1 MGDAICRAIT
11 LYSYHIPLRK
21 SGLCAE
27 YSTIGFF
34 DGMTTKKIQLD
45 YSEDDLG
52 ALWQHTLDETGKC
65 DGTYSFQNIFGMAE
79 EGWNTDCTDE
89 VFWSEEIDRQ
99 YPLTLVAFL
108 QIKEY
113 RTGKKGIKEQCELFN
128 SVVRVHLQDGIGYTY
143 SSVDKNE
150 YIVCLKCRNYHNA
163 VETIKELHMINQK
176 VMYSYSVF
184 SVRHTVLDHLT
195 SEEYSYLFDER
206 IDSICLKGIT
216 NSIRQ
221 EDITRN
227 LDHKYQDFCEKLA
240 KKLYAGEERKES
252 VCDSDGNV
260 VDDSKDRTYDI
271 LGDEDFRFIA
281 RNVRLGALLY
291 EYRTEG
297 LLSYLNAGFA
307 FYFFSTGLV
316 LNTRTGKPKEIDENL
331 VRDSG
336 KKLVEKLKPEYCDQ
350 IAPVLEHI
358 YEIIQDMYSKD
369 DKVKSIYF
377 ALYQLLQSFK
387 VLELSPAKRYDFFSM
402 FPPFEMLIKIVI
414 QKLEKAKREQSVSA
428 AWNNENIGEQ
438 KEIFDFIHK
447 ISMTFHSAQRTDL
460 QFFQIQDFNVIVHYT
475 PAKLRAFYAIWL
487 LNLAELYGRF
497 KSATEKYYS
506 YIFAPGM
513 FGTTVVKQLCFEGDE
528 TYRLMLVTLP
538 DRAVYNIRQLL
549 IVLSHEAAHIGCE
562 RLREERH
569 LSAVRTCARI
579 ALLELHAFMLCEFE
593 DYSEGLDTDIFIKKI
608 AQDRHIL
615 QELEDDLLEENGYI
629 LNKIKLEKLD
639 DECRRDSSI
648 KHLSDAFHNMLEH
661 YGDKL
666 TADYCAHIKNAYFS
680 ARKGGKKDHGYLMKV
695 SKFINDTR
703 KDLRTAIEVFQDS
716 QLKHVM
722 DAFYYIEEEAF
733 ADLMTILTLEH
744 SMESYFFS
752 FTKGEMVKEDI
763 AEHPDGTP
771 VIVRMALVIET
782 VIRIAEENQWL
793 KTNRP
798 QFAEEWKKRELV
810 RLCKTFKEKSTEEI
824 LALQILQYKND
835 VTDFVDKIDQYVRM
849 YSISEG
855 GYTKH
860 EFGFLLDKVFWDRLS
875 DYLYLCA
882 QNYIDTLRQQEG
894 TLAEEQKYVA
904 NIYRRLNDGTVADVM
919 EVIEKVL
926 EKREKKYENNEISV
940 N

>member
-1 MGDAICRAIT
+1 MGNAICRAIT

-34 DGMTTKKIQLD
+34 DGMTTTKIPLD
-45 YSEDDLG
+45 YSKGDLG

-79 EGWNTDCTDE
+79 EEWNTDCTDE
-89 VFWSEEIDRQ
+89 VFWAESTDRQ

-113 RTGKKGIKEQCELFN
+113 RTGTEGIKEQCQLFN
-128 SVVRVHLQDGIGYTY
+128 SIVRAHLRDGIGYTY

-163 VETIKELHMINQK
+163 VETIKELHMIEQN

-184 SVRHTVLDHLT
+184 SVRHKVLDSLI
-195 SEEYSYLFDER
+195 SEEYSYLYDER
-206 IDSICLKGIT
+206 IDSICLKGII

-221 EDITRN
+221 EAITRN
-227 LDHKYQDFCEKLA
+227 LDHKYRDFCEKLA
-240 KKLYAGEERKES
+240 KTLYAGEERKER
-252 VCDSDGNV
+252 VCGSDGNV
-260 VDDSKDRTYDI
+260 VDGNKDRTYDI

-297 LLSYLNAGFA
+297 MLSYLNAGFA

-316 LNTRTGKPKEIDENL
+316 LNTLTVENEEIDEQL
-331 VRDSG
+331 VQDSG
-336 KKLVEKLKPEYCDQ
+336 KQLIEKLKPEYCDRVTPALEQ
-350 IAPVLEHI
+350 I
-358 YEIIQDMYSKD
+358 YKIIQDLYPED

-377 ALYQLLQSFK
+377 ALHQLLQSFK

-402 FPPFEMLIKIVI
+402 FPPFEMLIKIVT
-414 QKLEKAKREQSVSA
+414 QKLEKAQREQNILN
-428 AWNNENIGEQ
+428 AWDNENIEEQ
-438 KEIFDFIHK
+438 KIFDFIQK
-447 ISMTFHSAQRTDL
+447 ISITFHSAQRTDL
-460 QFFQIQDFNVIVHYT
+460 QFFQIQDFNVIVHYA

-497 KSATEKYYS
+497 KSDANKYYS
-506 YIFAPGM
+506 FVFAPGM
-513 FGTTVVKQLCFEGDE
+513 FETTVVSQLCFEGDE

-562 RLREERH
+562 RLRKERH
-569 LSAVRTCARI
+569 LSAVKTCARI
-579 ALLELHAFMLCEFE
+579 AILELHGFMLYELKH
-593 DYSEGLDTDIFIKKI
+593 YGEGLDTNIFIRTI
-608 AQDRHIL
+608 SRDRHIL
-615 QELEDDLLEENGYI
+615 QELEDNLIERNNYI
-629 LNKIKLEKLD
+629 LNKLAPEKVD
-639 DECRRDSSI
+639 DECRRDPSI
-648 KHLSDAFHNMLEH
+648 QHLSDAFHNMLEN

-666 TADYCAHIKNAYFS
+666 IADYCAHIKNAYLS
-680 ARKGGKKDHGYLMKV
+680 AGKGGKNDHGYLMQV
-695 SKFINDTR
+695 SRFMNDAWN
-703 KDLRTAIEVFQDS
+703 DMRTVIRAFQDS
-716 QLKHVM
+716 QLRPVM

-763 AEHPDGTP
+763 AEHSDGTP
-771 VIVRMALVIET
+771 VVVRMALVIET
-782 VIRIAEENQWL
+782 VIRLAKENRWL
-793 KTNRP
+793 KINKP
-798 QFAEEWKKRELV
+798 QFKRMWRKRELV
-810 RLCKTFKEKSTEEI
+810 RLCKTFTEGSTEEI

-835 VTDFVDKIDQYVRM
+835 VTDFVDRIDQYDRM
-849 YSISEG
+849 YDVSEG
-855 GYTKH
+855 GYTNH
-860 EFGFLLDKVFWDRLS
+860 EFGFLLDKVFWDQLS

-882 QNYIDTLRQQEG
+882 ERYVDTLQAQEE
-894 TLAEEQKYVA
+894 TLAEEQRYVA
-904 NIYRRLNDGTVADVM
+904 DIYRRLNDGGVTDLM
-919 EVIEKVL
+919 EVIEEVL
-926 EKREKKYENNEISV
+926 EKREKKYENKEIPV